1 MALIPDTHKNP
12 YDLFSIWMAE
22 AEASEPED
30 PNAMALST
38 VSADGFPSCRMVLLK
53 AVDERGFVFY
63 TNSNSR
69 KGQELKDTRKAA
81 LCFHWK
87 SLYRQ
92 IRIEGD
98 IEIVSEAESDAYFAS
113 RSRLSRIGAW
123 ASQQS
128 QLLDKP
134 LQQALDEVTPDFPDG
149 ADVPR
154 PPHWNGYRV
163 IPRSIE
169 FWQQGEGRLHDRLVY
184 KLNDDSWEQ
193 LRLYP

>member
-12 YDLFSIWMAE
+12 YDLFTQWMAE

-38 VSADGFPSCRMVLLK
+38 ISADGYPSCRMVLLK
-53 AVDERGFVFY
+53 GVDERGFVFY

-69 KGQELKDTRKAA
+69 KGQELAATGQAA

-87 SLYRQ
+87 SLRKQ
-92 IRIEGD
+92 IRIEG
-98 IEIVSEAESDAYFAS
+98 EVNMVAATEADAYFAS

-128 QLLDKP
+128 QPLDKP

-149 ADVPR
+149 TDVPR

-163 IPRSIE
+163 IPNSIE
-169 FWQQGEGRLHDRLVY
+169 FWQQGEARLHDRLTY
-184 KLNDDSWEQ
+184 TKTKENWDTQ
-193 LRLYP
+193 RLYP